1 MGEMSLSQRRQFIF
15 AGTVLVLLYLLK
27 KPWSKGMID
36 LIKETNPFKE
46 TMLPMCEY
54 LQTLWECFVVTW
66 MTNTSLTPISFSW
79 MSACPGGALTG
90 RRPEGYHCSD
100 ACEHA
105 CMSPPCRADAG
116 CYSCPQS
123 SITPTAPQALR
134 REMERGLCQRP
145 TLSEKLWWV
154 CHFHTLLPQV
164 NRV

>member
-1 MGEMSLSQRRQFIF
+1 MGQNNNPRKGPISMGEMSLSQRRQFIF

-100 ACEHA
+100 ACERA
-105 CMSPPCRADAG
+105 CMSPPCRAG
-116 CYSCPQS
+116 WPLLLSPEQHHTHS
-123 SITPTAPQALR
+123 FTGIK
-134 REMERGLCQRP
+134 ERNGEGPLP
-145 TLSEKLWWV
+145 GATLS
-154 CHFHTLLPQV
+154 
-164 NRV
+164 